1 MAATDQTIPAS
12 RTIRYRQVDVFSERP
27 MAGNGLAVVQTDDPL
42 DSNLMLEVT
51 RELRQFETVFLHGV
65 GEAGAHARI
74 FTPEEE
80 LEFAGHPILG
90 AAAVLHWEHATDV
103 PADWHIV
110 VAERTLHVVTSQHPS
125 TGIVHADMNQGPAHF
140 TRTLSRAEVRDLAAC
155 FSLTEHHLRPDLPSQ
170 VVSTGLPYV
179 LLPVNKAGL
188 AACRVVEPDIRERL
202 RRFGADFLYVLDP
215 DVPEGRTWD
224 HAGLVE
230 DVATGSAAGPVG
242 AYLLEL
248 GLSPPGSTM
257 VVHQGRFLGRP
268 STMRV
273 RRDESGAMWVG
284 GPVVP
289 FGSGMLESSI
299 GGSP

>member
-1 MAATDQTIPAS
+1 MVEMTPATPAA

-27 MAGNGLAVVQTDDPL
+27 MAGNGLAVVQSTEPL
-42 DSNLMLEVT
+42 DSSLMLEVT
-51 RELRQFETVFLHGV
+51 RELRQFETIFLHDVSG
-65 GEAGAHARI
+65 AGARARI

-80 LEFAGHPILG
+80 LAFAGHPVLG
-90 AAAVLHWEHATDV
+90 AASVLHWEHASAAQ
-103 PADWHIV
+103 ADWSIV
-110 VAERTLHVVTSQHPS
+110 VAGRSLHVVTRHDAS
-125 TGIVHADMNQGPAHF
+125 TNVVHADMNQGPAEF
-140 TRTLSRAEVRDLAAC
+140 LRTLSRTDVRDLAGC
-155 FSLTEHHLRPDLPSQ
+155 FSLTEENLRRDLPSP

-179 LLPVNKAGL
+179 LLPVNQTGL
-188 AACRVVEPDIRERL
+188 EACRVVEPDLRERL
-202 RRFGADFLYVLDP
+202 IRFGADFVYVFDP

-224 HAGLVE
+224 NAGLVE

-248 GLSPPGSTM
+248 GLHPPGSTM

-273 RRDESGAMWVG
+273 RRDEGGAMWVG

-289 FGSGMLESSI
+289 FGSGTLESSI
-299 GGSP
+299 GRDG